1 MRRRLLTP
9 GFIILHVIALHAL
22 IVWFDGPGRS
32 ATAQTETARAE
43 TASQQTDALTDADAL
58 PGQVAEQ
65 QGYVLPESLPGALDL
80 RAIYPDNG
88 QMLATLGNDWLAE
101 LTTDV
106 RLQGIAT
113 KALNRARVPFGAVVV
128 LDAKTGDVLAMADRY
143 DEKHESAPRLSKDGP
158 PHLALRAVA
167 PAASVYKIIS
177 AVALLENGLRAD
189 LRYPYLYAKRRIYKK
204 HLEAPGRG
212 ANLASLGDALAKS
225 NNGFFAHQAHNR
237 LDREKMDGI
246 ARRFGFNRIVP
257 FPLAT
262 DASTAR
268 VPRNPLERARM
279 AAGFWHTRLTPL
291 HGALIAAAVASDG
304 NLPTPRLV
312 KSLVAPD
319 GRRIEAP
326 DRGPFAEAMSP
337 QTARKL
343 RTMMAKTVRAGTGR
357 RAFRKW
363 PRSLSHIK
371 VGGKTGTLAI
381 REPYTFYTWFV
392 GYAPVD
398 DPQVAIAVMVGNGK
412 LWWQRGIDVAQTVL
426 SQHFLAKAKDEEAAR
441 EAAKGEKKKND

>member
-9 GFIILHVIALHAL
+9 GFIILHIVALHAL
-22 IVWFDGPGRS
+22 IVWFDGPGRGAS
-32 ATAQTETARAE
+32 AQTDSTHGEPAPPPDPLPE
-43 TASQQTDALTDADAL
+43 EEEGAL
-58 PGQVAEQ
+58 PEEAPTPVA
-65 QGYVLPESLPGALDL
+65 GYELPETLPGALDL
-80 RAIYPDNG
+80 RAIYPDDG

-106 RLQGIAT
+106 ELQAIAT
-113 KALNRARVPFGAVVV
+113 TALNRARVPFGAVVV
-128 LDAKTGDVLAMADRY
+128 LNPKTGDVLAMADRY

-167 PAASVYKIIS
+167 PAASVYKIITS
-177 AVALLENGLRAD
+177 VALLENGLKPD
-189 LRYPYLYAKRRIYKK
+189 LRYPYSYAKRLINKS

-212 ANLASLGDALAKS
+212 AQLATLAEALAKS
-225 NNGFFAHQAHNR
+225 NNGFFARESDQR
-237 LDREKMDGI
+237 LDREKMDLI

-268 VPRNPLERARM
+268 VPRSPLERARM

-291 HGALIAAAVASDG
+291 HGALIAAAVANDG
-304 NLPTPRLV
+304 KLPTPRLV

-319 GRRIEAP
+319 GRRVKAP

-337 QTARKL
+337 ETAREL
-343 RTMMAKTVRAGTGR
+343 RKMMAKTVRAGTAR
-357 RAFRKW
+357 RAFKKW
-363 PRSLSHIK
+363 PAALRNIT

-392 GYAPVD
+392 GYAPVE
-398 DPQVAIAVMVGNGK
+398 DPEVAIAVMVGNGR
-412 LWWQRGIDVAQTVL
+412 LWWQRGVDVAQTVL
-426 SQHFLAKAKDEEAAR
+426 AQYFLAKAKRAEEAAQ
-441 EAAKGEKKKND
+441 KK